1 MDIILDYITAFGTI
15 VAAASIIFAFV
26 LYRVQKRDEYLSKVR
41 DSLQLLSN
49 DMAELDSLLNFELA
63 YELASSLVYSKSTQY
78 CLHRIFEI
86 CNESIVNKKKE
97 EETKTQIKNA
107 LGVFGV
113 SFQDTIVSKYTN
125 LISDIKQASTIYY
138 PDYKGLFRFSKACTT
153 LMRNVFLNYKKLL
166 LSEDLLS
173 RLIYGELVESAEP
186 WDRYDHFQKTLLD
199 HLISVV
205 ELGRIKRSQ
214 KDVDCLLEL
223 VEIVYSSHIELSA
236 KEWHKLAKN
245 TKKIALK
252 PYDTITTVTDDLRE
266 AEKCFADIM
275 SHESSIKYAELV
287 KTIEIANSSDGNI
300 PNFV

>member
-1 MDIILDYITAFGTI
+1 MSIILDFITAFGTI

-49 DMAELDSLLNFELA
+49 DMTELDSLLNFELA
-63 YELASSLVYSKSTQY
+63 YELASSLVYSKPTHY
-78 CLHRIFEI
+78 CIHRIFEI
-86 CNESIVNKKKE
+86 CNEAIVNKKEE
-97 EETKTQIKNA
+97 EETKTLIKNA

-113 SFQDTIVSKYTN
+113 SFQDTLVGKYTT

-166 LSEDLLS
+166 LNEDLLTQ
-173 RLIYGELVESAEP
+173 LIYGELVESTEP
-186 WDRYDHFQKTLLD
+186 WDQYDHFQKALLD
-199 HLISVV
+199 HLISIA

-214 KDVDCLLEL
+214 KDVDCLLKL

-236 KEWHKLAKN
+236 REWRRLAKN
-245 TKKIALK
+245 NKKITLQ
-252 PYDTITTVTDDLRE
+252 PYDTITTITDDLRE
-266 AEKCFADIM
+266 AEKCFAAIM
-275 SHESSIKYAELV
+275 THESSMKYASLV
-287 KTIEIANSSDGNI
+287 QTIEIANSKDN
-300 PNFV
+300 